1 MRWEGPREWV
11 VQWVAGRTCQN
22 AVGFKNPKPINAMKH
37 I

>member
-1 MRWEGPREWV
+1 MRWEGPEWV
-11 VQWVAGRTCQN
+11 VGAGRTCQN